1 MRRSRF
7 SAEQIS
13 TALRQVESGAPV
25 AEVTR
30 KLGISEKTYH
40 LWKKQYAH
48 LLTIDELRELRQLHD
63 ENAKLK
69 RLVADLAQDK
79 APCVRIVVGRI
90 EPRTE
95 EPGAMMRTQGGSMV
109 TPHAQLV
116 ADRRGDAQS
125 YLTIRVPHRSGF
137 QRPALW

>member
-1 MRRSRF
+1 MRKSRF

-30 KLGISEKTYH
+30 KLGVSEKTYY

-48 LLTIDELRELRQLHD
+48 LLTNELRELRQLRE

-69 RLVADLAQDK
+69 RLVADLTLDK
-79 APCVRIVVGRI
+79 VMLQEVLTKRTNGGQQAGMGEAADCQVQPWRAKSMSAVGA
-90 EPRTE
+90 E
-95 EPGAMMRTQGGSMV
+95 SFNV
-109 TPHAQLV
+109 SL
-116 ADRRGDAQS
+116 
-125 YLTIRVPHRSGF
+125 RVSETR
-137 QRPALW
+137 